1 MTPALEAGH
10 QRHEFWHPFI
20 GEETINYLLL
30 PHAKRAGASAKGRLR
45 LIRVRS

>member
-20 GEETINYLLL
+20 GEETINI
-30 PHAKRAGASAKGRLR
+30 HQSDRQNG
-45 LIRVRS
+45 